1 MGKMDEFKSFVKENP
16 RLIKYVRTGEMDWQ
30 KFYEIYDLYGNEETA
45 WEPYLKKEAVE
56 ERANTTK
63 VVEEASAPL
72 GLASILKALDLDT
85 VQNGVSSLQRV
96 VGLLQELGGKSSKVD
111 EKPAYKPRPIYKH
124 FED

>member
-30 KFYEIYDLYGNEETA
+30 KFYEIYDLYGKEETA
-45 WEPYLKKEAVE
+45 WAPYLKQEIVERNAKETVE
-56 ERANTTK
+56 EVA
-63 VVEEASAPL
+63 APL
-72 GLASILKALDLDT
+72 GIASFLKALDLDT

-96 VGLLQELGGKSSKVD
+96 VGLLQELGGKGSKVE